1 MKEINATEA
10 HQVSHLR
17 LGLTFDIRWHP
28 LKVSLMFYG
37 SQKVRMS
44 LLPGGSWH
52 CLTWKCRQREGAENQ
67 SIFTSNNGFRYVQCV
82 QLFKSIC

>member
-52 CLTWKCRQREGAENQ
+52 CLTWKCRQREGAKIK
-67 SIFTSNNGFRYVQCV
+67 IFMYNMYDVEIYLLTF
-82 QLFKSIC
+82 